1 VVKQGNRKN
10 GSRHMISEK
19 KWEESGMGFGT
30 ESTEKQTEP
39 RKIPIPE
46 DETQQSQRSQNI

>member
-1 VVKQGNRKN
+1 MVKQGNRKN